1 MSVVAPVA
9 VAAARFGNLRHT
21 ALSAFWFGSNFLWIP
36 LTTVLIQSQV
46 DRVVPADSKNTAIG
60 VAVGIGGILAMTV
73 PPLVGAWSDRMS
85 TRFGRRRPIM
95 VAGTLLTLP
104 GLFLLMTAT
113 SYPQL
118 VVGYV
123 IVQFFFN
130 AAGAAYAG
138 IIPDVVPAQ
147 EFGKASGF
155 LATMTQLG
163 IGGGLGVTSLMAPK
177 VSTAPINPAVYLV
190 FGTVIVL
197 TLAPTI
203 WAARGE
209 GETPVPRHPQRP
221 LGEAI
226 REFLRPLHEGDFA
239 WVVFTRLM
247 ISSGITAVLY
257 NLHNFFQDVVLT
269 PATNPDTFT
278 SNWLLVVVVT
288 ALPFGFFGGLISDR
302 IHKRKAFVYMA
313 GAAQAFVAIV
323 FIALYPTAV
332 PLVFGLGIAYGVG
345 YGLYFAVDWAL
356 ACDTLPDK
364 SKSAKD
370 MGLFHI
376 ALTMP
381 QAIIPF
387 FGGPL
392 IDHLNQ
398 SFHGNGGYRV
408 VFSSA
413 VVFLFLG
420 TILVSRIK
428 SVR

>member
-1 MSVVAPVA
+1 M
-9 VAAARFGNLRHT
+9 
-21 ALSAFWFGSNFLWIP
+21 WIP

-46 DRVVPADSKNTAIG
+46 DGVVPVGSQNGAIG
-60 VAVGIGGILAMTV
+60 FAIGIGGFLAMTV
-73 PPLVGAWSDRMS
+73 PPLVGAWSDRMNS
-85 TRFGRRRPIM
+85 RFGRRRPIM
-95 VAGTLLTLP
+95 VAGTLLTIP
-104 GLFLLMTAT
+104 GLVLIMTAGN
-113 SYPQL
+113 YPQI

-147 EFGKASGF
+147 QFGKASGF

-163 IGGGLGVTSLMAPK
+163 IGGGLGVTSVLGSNR
-177 VSTAPINPAVYLV
+177 VIYVIFIAVIL
-190 FGTVIVL
+190 L
-197 TLAPTI
+197 TLIPTI

-209 GETPVPRHPQRP
+209 GLAPVAPHAKRP
-221 LGEAI
+221 MGAAI
-226 REFLRPLHEGDFA
+226 SEFLRPLHEGDFA
-239 WVVFTRLM
+239 WVIFTRLM

-257 NLHNFFQDVVLT
+257 NLHNFFRDVVLT
-269 PATNPDTFT
+269 PATSPDTFT
-278 SNWLLVVVVT
+278 SNWLLVVVLV
-288 ALPFGFFGGLISDR
+288 ALPFGLFGGLLSDR
-302 IHKRKAFVYMA
+302 LHRRKVFVYLA
-313 GAAQAFVAIV
+313 GAAQAFVAVI
-323 FIALYPTAV
+323 FIAFYPTAI
-332 PLVFGLGIAYGVG
+332 PLVFALGIAYGVG
-345 YGLYFAVDWAL
+345 YGLYYAVDWAL

-392 IDHLNQ
+392 IDALNNGL
-398 SFHGNGGYRV
+398 HGYAGYRV

-420 TILVSRIK
+420 TVFTSRIK